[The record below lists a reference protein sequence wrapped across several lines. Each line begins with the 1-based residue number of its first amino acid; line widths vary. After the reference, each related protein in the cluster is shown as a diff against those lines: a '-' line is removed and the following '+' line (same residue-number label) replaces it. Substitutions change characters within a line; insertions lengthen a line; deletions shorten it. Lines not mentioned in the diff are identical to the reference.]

1 MTSAL
6 CSQMTSAPAAPHYAP
21 THAQGIEN
29 LGKVV
34 ACLSHPT
41 VTSPPVILP
50 GFGSVTRHAPPVHA
64 NLRTSNHSP
73 LNEND
78 QMLLCRA
85 QDSHSIASEGT
96 NKPVA
101 HTRCQPTPGRQT
113 SCSTQRRLPHHSVVE
128 ACKEKTSLDIPACS
142 LPSNANLVCQDT
154 SVNKRGIWYRTLAA
168 PSTAAQAITAL
179 YPLPGVAGPTHH
191 VGCKLHV
198 LLDSGLA
205 LHLNSKTCHRGS
217 TASQYHYYSC
227 PLRI

>member
-1 MTSAL
+1 MPRPSIPT
-6 CSQMTSAPAAPHYAP
+6 CAPP
-21 THAQGIEN
+21 I
-29 LGKVV
+29 
-34 ACLSHPT
+34 
-41 VTSPPVILP
+41 
-50 GFGSVTRHAPPVHA
+50 TRHSMKRTRCCYAAHRKVTTWHHKAPK
-64 NLRTSNHSP
+64 SP
-73 LNEND
+73 L
-78 QMLLCRA
+78 
-85 QDSHSIASEGT
+85 HT
-96 NKPVA
+96 PVA
-101 HTRCQPTPGRQT
+101 N
-113 SCSTQRRLPHHSVVE
+113 RRRVGDKLQHAKELPHHSVVE
-128 ACKEKTSLDIPACS
+128 ACKEKTSLDISACS
-142 LPSNANLVCQDT
+142 HPSNANLVCQDT